1 MKNIIIGG
9 THGLGQEIAKKL
21 QASGEETYVVG
32 RSYDEAEH
40 GDGLKVDLSKAEE
53 ARQLANT
60 VKELGT
66 SAISFFW
73 VSGYGYN
80 GDFAEQESPENMA
93 AVNFGNVLPAAQ
105 QAFKS
110 MLALQE
116 VSHFVVVSST
126 TGYKAR
132 SDEAVYAGTKHAQ
145 VGFTRSLGLEAERL
159 QSSVRVALFMPGG
172 MQTPFW
178 EGNQPGSYNEFLDPS
193 KVAEHMVTVAE
204 GQSATFYEE
213 VIERGSL

>member
-21 QASGEETYVVG
+21 QELGEETFVVG
-32 RSYDEAEH
+32 RSYEQADH

-53 ARQLANT
+53 AAELGNK
-60 VKELGT
+60 VKELGAT
-66 SAISFFW
+66 AINFYW

-80 GDFAEQESPENMA
+80 GDFTEQESPESMA

-126 TGYKAR
+126 TGFKAR
-132 SDEAVYAGTKHAQ
+132 TNEAVYAGTKHAQ
-145 VGFTRSLGLEAERL
+145 LGFTRSLGLEAERL
-159 QSSVRVALFMPGG
+159 HSNVRVTLFMPGG

-178 EGNQPGSYNEFLDPS
+178 EGNRPGVYDEFLNPA
-193 KVAEHMVTVAE
+193 KVAEHMVSTAQE
-204 GQSATFYEE
+204 QNTTFYEE

>member
-1 MKNIIIGG
+1 MNIIVGG
-9 THGLGQEIAKKL
+9 THGLGQEISKKL
-21 QASGEETYVVG
+21 QSLGEETFVVG
-32 RSYDEAEH
+32 RSYNETEH
-40 GDGLKVDLSKAEE
+40 GEGLKVDLSKTEE
-53 ARQLANT
+53 AKGLANT
-60 VKELGT
+60 IKGLGAT
-66 SAISFFW
+66 AINFYW

-80 GDFAEQESPENMA
+80 GDFAEQDSPENMA

-105 QAFKS
+105 EAFRS
-110 MLALQE
+110 MLKLQE

-132 SDEAVYAGTKHAQ
+132 TDEAVYAGTKHAQ

-159 QSSVRVALFMPGG
+159 QSNIKVTLFKPGG

-178 EGNQPGSYNEFLDPS
+178 EGDRPDVYDEFLDPK
-193 KVAEHMVTVAE
+193 KVADHMVDVVQRQDT
-204 GQSATFYEE
+204 TFYEE

>member
-21 QASGEETYVVG
+21 QASGEQTFVVG

-53 ARQLANT
+53 AQELANK
-60 VKELGT
+60 VKELGAT
-66 SAISFFW
+66 AINFYW

-80 GDFAEQESPENMA
+80 GDFAEQESPDKMA

-105 QAFKS
+105 QAFKT
-110 MLALQE
+110 MLALEE

-132 SDEAVYAGTKHAQ
+132 TDEAVYAGTKHAQ

-159 QSSVRVALFMPGG
+159 QSNIRVSLFMPGG

-178 EGNQPGSYNEFLDPS
+178 EGNEPGSYNEFLDPA
-193 KVAEHMVTVAE
+193 KVADHMVTVAE
-204 GQSATFYEE
+204 QQDTTFYEE

>member
-9 THGLGQEIAKKL
+9 THGLGYEIAKTL
-21 QASGEETYVVG
+21 RASGEDTFVVG
-32 RSYDEAEH
+32 RSYEEAEH
-40 GDGLKVDLSKAEE
+40 GEGLKVDLSKLEE
-53 ARQLANT
+53 AKELADAI
-60 VKELGT
+60 KELGAT
-66 SAISFFW
+66 AINFYW

-93 AVNFGNVLPAAQ
+93 AVNFGNVIPAAQ
-105 QAFKS
+105 QAFMS
-110 MLALQE
+110 MLALEE

-132 SDEAVYAGTKHAQ
+132 TDEAVYAGTKHAQ

-159 QSSVRVALFMPGG
+159 QSNVKVALFMPGG

-178 EGNQPGSYNEFLDPS
+178 DGNRPGVFDEFLDPA
-193 KVAEHMVTVAE
+193 KVAEHMVTVAQ
-204 GQSATFYEE
+204 GQGATFYEE